1 MNDVKNA
8 PRVLMVG
15 PGRNVMGGIS
25 TVVNSYFD
33 LKLNERVELRY
44 IASMEDGNKIK
55 KLGVAVKAYLEFR
68 KCLKDFDI
76 VHVHMAAQ
84 ASFTRKSLFIRLAK
98 KAGKKIIIHQHAADF
113 DDFFFK
119 QSDELKRQQIK
130 EVFAMADRVI
140 VLSEEWADFFGKYV
154 CDEKKISIVHN
165 GVVIPNYEKADYTD
179 QNVLFLG
186 RLGERKGAYDLLKV
200 IPDVLKRIP
209 NARFFFGGDGEV
221 ERCKEL
227 AEKTGIADNVSFL
240 GWIRDTEK
248 EEYLK
253 KCSTFVLPSYHEGMP
268 MSVLESMSYGLA
280 TISTN
285 VGGIPQIIDNGID
298 GFRIDAGNIEELTA
312 SIVRLLTDV
321 ELKEAIGYNAS
332 NKIRNCFNANVLV
345 NKLVRI
351 YSEISG
357 MEGNSV
363 ENK

>member
-8 PRVLMVG
+8 PRVLMIG

-33 LKLNERVELRY
+33 LRLNERVELRY

-55 KLGVAVKAYLEFR
+55 KLWVASKAYLEFR

-84 ASFTRKSLFIRLAK
+84 ASFTRKGIFIRLAK

-113 DDFFFK
+113 DDYFFK

-140 VLSEEWADFFGKYV
+140 VLSEEWADFFGKHV
-154 CDEKKISIVHN
+154 CDEKKIAIVHN
-165 GVVIPNYEKADYTD
+165 GVVIPNYEKTDYTD

-285 VGGIPQIIDNGID
+285 AGGIPQIISQGID
-298 GFRIDAGNIEELTA
+298 GYRVEAG
-312 SIVRLLTDV
+312 D
-321 ELKEAIGYNAS
+321 LKELETTLVRVLISS
-332 NKIRNCFNANVLV
+332 NEKRILGQAARKKIVEKFNA
-345 NKLVRI
+345 VRNI
-351 YSEISG
+351 DLLCTLYQKVG
-357 MEGNSV
+357 MRR
-363 ENK
+363 

>member
-1 MNDVKNA
+1 MHDIKNA
-8 PRVLMVG
+8 PRVLMIG

-33 LKLNERVELRY
+33 LKLNERVGLRY
-44 IASMEDGNKIK
+44 ISSMEDGNKIK
-55 KLGVAVKAYLEFR
+55 KLWVALKAYLEFR
-68 KCLKDFDI
+68 KCLTDFDI

-84 ASFTRKSLFIRLAK
+84 ASFTRKSVFIRLAK
-98 KAGKKIIIHQHAADF
+98 KVGKKIIIHQHAADF
-113 DDFFFK
+113 DDYFFK
-119 QSDELKRQQIK
+119 QSDEAKRQQIK

-140 VLSEEWADFFGKYV
+140 VLSEEWADFFGKHV
-154 CDEKKISIVHN
+154 CDENKIEIIHN
-165 GVVIPNYEKADYTD
+165 GVVIPNYEKTDYTD

-209 NARFFFGGDGEV
+209 NARFFYGGDGEV

-240 GWIRDTEK
+240 GWIRDAER

-268 MSVLESMSYGLA
+268 MSVLEAMSYGLA

-285 VGGIPQIIDNGID
+285 AGGIPQIISQGID
-298 GFRIDAGNIEELTA
+298 GYRVEAGN
-312 SIVRLLTDV
+312 
-321 ELKEAIGYNAS
+321 LKE
-332 NKIRNCFNANVLV
+332 LETT
-345 NKLVRI
+345 LVRI
-351 YSEISG
+351 LSSSNEKKILG
-357 MEGNSV
+357 QAARKKIV
-363 ENK
+363 ERFNAKKNIDLLCALYQKVGVC

>member
-1 MNDVKNA
+1 MSDVKNA
-8 PRVLMVG
+8 PRVLMIG

-55 KLGVAVKAYLEFR
+55 KLWVALKAYLEFR
-68 KCLKDFDI
+68 DCLKDFDI

-84 ASFTRKSLFIRLAK
+84 ASFTRKSVFIRLAK

-113 DDFFFK
+113 DDYFFK
-119 QSDELKRQQIK
+119 QSDEAKRQKIK

-154 CDEKKISIVHN
+154 CDEKKIEIIHN
-165 GVVIPNYEKADYTD
+165 GVVIPNYEKTDYTD

-200 IPDVLKRIP
+200 IPNVLKRIP

-240 GWIRDTEK
+240 GWIRDAER

-268 MSVLESMSYGLA
+268 MSVLEAMSYGLA

-285 VGGIPQIIDNGID
+285 AGGIPQIISQGID
-298 GFRIDAGNIEELTA
+298 GYRIEAGN
-312 SIVRLLTDV
+312 
-321 ELKEAIGYNAS
+321 LKE
-332 NKIRNCFNANVLV
+332 LETT
-345 NKLVRI
+345 LVRI
-351 YSEISG
+351 LSSSNEKKTLGQAARQKI
-357 MEGNSV
+357 V
-363 ENK
+363 ERFNAQKNIDLLCALYQKVGIC

>member
-8 PRVLMVG
+8 PRVLMIG

-33 LKLNERVELRY
+33 LRLNERVELRY

-55 KLGVAVKAYLEFR
+55 KLWVASKAYLEFR

-84 ASFTRKSLFIRLAK
+84 ASFTRKGIFIRLAK

-113 DDFFFK
+113 DDYFFK

-140 VLSEEWADFFGKYV
+140 VLSEEWADFFGKHV
-154 CDEKKISIVHN
+154 CDEKKIAIVHN
-165 GVVIPNYEKADYTD
+165 GVVIPNYEKTDYTD

-285 VGGIPQIIDNGID
+285 AGGIPQIISQGID
-298 GFRIDAGNIEELTA
+298 GYRVEAG
-312 SIVRLLTDV
+312 D
-321 ELKEAIGYNAS
+321 LKELETTLVRVLISS
-332 NKIRNCFNANVLV
+332 NVKRILGQAARKKIVEKFNAERNIDLLCTLYQKV
-345 NKLVRI
+345 
-351 YSEISG
+351 G
-357 MEGNSV
+357 MRR
-363 ENK
+363 

>member
-8 PRVLMVG
+8 PRVLMIG
-15 PGRNVMGGIS
+15 PGRDVMGGIS

-33 LKLNERVELRY
+33 LKLNERVDLRY

-55 KLGVAVKAYLEFR
+55 KLRVATKAYLEFR

-84 ASFTRKSLFIRLAK
+84 ASFTRKSVFIRLAK

-113 DDFFFK
+113 DDYFFK
-119 QSDELKRQQIK
+119 QSDETKRQKIK
-130 EVFAMADRVI
+130 EVFAIADKVI
-140 VLSEEWADFFGKYV
+140 VLSEEWADFFGKHV
-154 CDEKKISIVHN
+154 CDEKKIVIIHN
-165 GVVIPNYEKADYTD
+165 GVVIPNYEKTDYTD

-200 IPDVLKRIP
+200 IPNVLKRIP

-240 GWIRDTEK
+240 GWIRDAER

-268 MSVLESMSYGLA
+268 MSVLEAMSYGLA

-285 VGGIPQIIDNGID
+285 AGGIPQIISQGID
-298 GFRIDAGNIEELTA
+298 GYRIEAGN
-312 SIVRLLTDV
+312 
-321 ELKEAIGYNAS
+321 LKE
-332 NKIRNCFNANVLV
+332 LETT
-345 NKLVRI
+345 LVRI
-351 YSEISG
+351 LSSSNEKKTLGQAARKKI
-357 MEGNSV
+357 V
-363 ENK
+363 ERFNAKKNIDLLCALYQKVGIC

>member
-33 LKLNERVELRY
+33 LKLNERVDLRY

-55 KLGVAVKAYLEFR
+55 KLGVAVKTYLEFR

-98 KAGKKIIIHQHAADF
+98 EAGKKIIIHQHAADF

-119 QSDELKRQQIK
+119 QSNELKRQQIK

-140 VLSEEWADFFGKYV
+140 VLSEEWADFFGKHV
-154 CDEKKISIVHN
+154 CDEKKIAIVHN
-165 GVVIPNYEKADYTD
+165 GVVIPNYEKTDYTD

-221 ERCKEL
+221 ERCKKL
-227 AEKTGIADNVSFL
+227 AEKIGIADNVSFL

-285 VGGIPQIIDNGID
+285 AGGIPQIISQGID
-298 GFRIDAGNIEELTA
+298 GYRVEAG
-312 SIVRLLTDV
+312 D
-321 ELKEAIGYNAS
+321 LKELETTLVRVLISS
-332 NKIRNCFNANVLV
+332 NEKRILGQAARKKIVEKFNAERNIDLLCTLYQKV
-345 NKLVRI
+345 
-351 YSEISG
+351 G
-357 MEGNSV
+357 MRR
-363 ENK
+363 

>member
-285 VGGIPQIIDNGID
+285 AGGIPQIISQGID
-298 GFRIDAGNIEELTA
+298 GYRVEAG
-312 SIVRLLTDV
+312 D
-321 ELKEAIGYNAS
+321 LKELETTLVRVLISS
-332 NKIRNCFNANVLV
+332 NEKRILGQAARKKITEKFNAERNIDLLCTLYQKV
-345 NKLVRI
+345 
-351 YSEISG
+351 G
-357 MEGNSV
+357 MRR
-363 ENK
+363 

>member
-8 PRVLMVG
+8 PRVLMIG

-33 LKLNERVELRY
+33 LRLNERVELRY

-55 KLGVAVKAYLEFR
+55 KLWVASKAYLEFR

-84 ASFTRKSLFIRLAK
+84 ASFTRKGIFIRLAK

-113 DDFFFK
+113 DDYFFK

-140 VLSEEWADFFGKYV
+140 VLSEEWADFFGKHV
-154 CDEKKISIVHN
+154 CDEKKIAIVHN
-165 GVVIPNYEKADYTD
+165 GVVIPNYEKTDYTD

-285 VGGIPQIIDNGID
+285 AGGIPQIISQGID
-298 GFRIDAGNIEELTA
+298 GYRVEAG
-312 SIVRLLTDV
+312 D
-321 ELKEAIGYNAS
+321 LKELETTLVRVLISS
-332 NKIRNCFNANVLV
+332 NEKRILGQAARKKIVEKFNAERNIDLLCTLYQKV
-345 NKLVRI
+345 
-351 YSEISG
+351 G
-357 MEGNSV
+357 MRR
-363 ENK
+363 

>member
-8 PRVLMVG
+8 PRVLMIG
-15 PGRNVMGGIS
+15 PGRDVMGGIS

-55 KLGVAVKAYLEFR
+55 KLRVATKAYLEFR

-84 ASFTRKSLFIRLAK
+84 ASFTRKSIFIRLAK

-119 QSDELKRQQIK
+119 QSDEAKRQQIT

-140 VLSEEWADFFGKYV
+140 VLSEEWADFFGKHV
-154 CDEKKISIVHN
+154 CDEKEIEIIHN
-165 GVVIPNYEKADYTD
+165 GVIIPNYEKTDYTD

-285 VGGIPQIIDNGID
+285 AGGIPQIISQGID
-298 GFRIDAGNIEELTA
+298 GYRVEAG
-312 SIVRLLTDV
+312 D
-321 ELKEAIGYNAS
+321 LKELETTLVRVLVSS
-332 NKIRNCFNANVLV
+332 NEKRILGQAARKKIVERFNAERNIDLLCTLYQKVGI
-345 NKLVRI
+345 RR
-351 YSEISG
+351 
-357 MEGNSV
+357 
-363 ENK
+363 

>member
-1 MNDVKNA
+1 MNDVKKA
-8 PRVLMVG
+8 PRVLMIG

-55 KLGVAVKAYLEFR
+55 KLWVALTAYLEFR

-84 ASFTRKSLFIRLAK
+84 ASFTRKSVFIRLAK
-98 KAGKKIIIHQHAADF
+98 KAGKKIIIHQHAGDF
-113 DDFFFK
+113 DDYFFK
-119 QSDELKRQQIK
+119 QSDEAKRQQIK

-140 VLSEEWADFFGKYV
+140 VLSEEWADFFGKHV
-154 CDEKKISIVHN
+154 CDEKRIEIIYN
-165 GVVIPNYEKADYTD
+165 GVVIPNYEKSDYTD
-179 QNVLFLG
+179 LNVLFLG
-186 RLGERKGAYDLLKV
+186 RLVEQKGTYDLLKV

-209 NARFFFGGDGEV
+209 NARFFFAGDGEV

-253 KCSTFVLPSYHEGMP
+253 KCSTFVLPSYYEGMP

-285 VGGIPQIIDNGID
+285 AGGIPQIISQGID
-298 GFRIDAGNIEELTA
+298 GYRVEAG
-312 SIVRLLTDV
+312 D
-321 ELKEAIGYNAS
+321 LKELETTLVRVLVSS
-332 NKIRNCFNANVLV
+332 NEKRILGQAARKKIVERFNAERNIDLLCTLYQEVGI
-345 NKLVRI
+345 RR
-351 YSEISG
+351 
-357 MEGNSV
+357 
-363 ENK
+363 

>member
-8 PRVLMVG
+8 PRVLMIG
-15 PGRNVMGGIS
+15 PGRDVMGGIS

-55 KLGVAVKAYLEFR
+55 KLRVATKAYLEFR

-84 ASFTRKSLFIRLAK
+84 ASFTRKSIFIRLAK

-285 VGGIPQIIDNGID
+285 AGGIPQIISQAID
-298 GFRIDAGNIEELTA
+298 GYRVEAG
-312 SIVRLLTDV
+312 D
-321 ELKEAIGYNAS
+321 LKELETTLVRVLISS
-332 NKIRNCFNANVLV
+332 NEKRILGQAARKKIAEKFNAERNIDLLCTLYQKV
-345 NKLVRI
+345 
-351 YSEISG
+351 G
-357 MEGNSV
+357 MRR
-363 ENK
+363 

>member
-8 PRVLMVG
+8 PRVLMIG

-44 IASMEDGNKIK
+44 IVSMEDGNKMK
-55 KLGVAVKAYLEFR
+55 KLGVAAKAYLEFR

-140 VLSEEWADFFGKYV
+140 VLSEEWADFFGKHV
-154 CDEKKISIVHN
+154 CDERKIAIVHN
-165 GVVIPNYEKADYTD
+165 GVVIPNYEKTDYTD

-285 VGGIPQIIDNGID
+285 AGGIPQIISQGID
-298 GFRIDAGNIEELTA
+298 GFRVEAG
-312 SIVRLLTDV
+312 D
-321 ELKEAIGYNAS
+321 LKE
-332 NKIRNCFNANVLV
+332 LETT
-345 NKLVRI
+345 LVRI
-351 YSEISG
+351 LISSNEKRILGQAARKKIVEKFNAERNIDLLCTLYQKVG
-357 MEGNSV
+357 MCR
-363 ENK
+363 

>member
-1 MNDVKNA
+1 MNEVKNA

-140 VLSEEWADFFGKYV
+140 VLSEEWADFFGKHV

-165 GVVIPNYEKADYTD
+165 GVVIPNYEKTDYTD

-285 VGGIPQIIDNGID
+285 AGGIPQIISQGID
-298 GFRIDAGNIEELTA
+298 GYRVEAG
-312 SIVRLLTDV
+312 D
-321 ELKEAIGYNAS
+321 LKELETTLVRVLISS
-332 NKIRNCFNANVLV
+332 NEKRILGQAARKKIVEKFNAERNIDLLCTLYQKV
-345 NKLVRI
+345 
-351 YSEISG
+351 G
-357 MEGNSV
+357 MRR
-363 ENK
+363 

>member
-1 MNDVKNA
+1 MNDVINA
-8 PRVLMVG
+8 PRVLMIG
-15 PGRNVMGGIS
+15 PGRDVMGGIS

-55 KLGVAVKAYLEFR
+55 KLRVATKAYLEFR
-68 KCLKDFDI
+68 KCLNDFDI

-84 ASFTRKSLFIRLAK
+84 ASFTRKSIFIRLAK

-113 DDFFFK
+113 DDYFFK

-140 VLSEEWADFFGKYV
+140 VLSEEWADFFGKHV
-154 CDEKKISIVHN
+154 CDEKKIAIVHN
-165 GVVIPNYEKADYTD
+165 GVVIPNYEKTDYTD

-285 VGGIPQIIDNGID
+285 AGGIPQIISQGID
-298 GFRIDAGNIEELTA
+298 GYRVEAG
-312 SIVRLLTDV
+312 D
-321 ELKEAIGYNAS
+321 LKELETTLVRVLISS
-332 NKIRNCFNANVLV
+332 NEKRILGQAARKKIVEKFNAERNIDLLCTLYQKV
-345 NKLVRI
+345 
-351 YSEISG
+351 G
-357 MEGNSV
+357 MRR
-363 ENK
+363 